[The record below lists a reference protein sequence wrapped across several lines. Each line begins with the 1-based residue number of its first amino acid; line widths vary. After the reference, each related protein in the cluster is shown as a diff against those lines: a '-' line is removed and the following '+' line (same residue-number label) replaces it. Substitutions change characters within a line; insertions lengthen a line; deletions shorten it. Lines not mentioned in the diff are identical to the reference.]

1 MLSESTALCIHCGIY
16 TVTLGSVYMTITTI
30 GYIKFKTHTVHVSRQ
45 GSRIYCFKSTD
56 SRCDI
61 EIFTDQES
69 AADYILTPFASIV
82 YEVIWPE
89 E

>member
-1 MLSESTALCIHCGIY
+1 
-16 TVTLGSVYMTITTI
+16 MTIKTL
-30 GYIKFKTHTVHVSRQ
+30 GYIKFKTHTVHVAQ
-45 GSRIYCFKSTD
+45 QCDRIYCFKSTD